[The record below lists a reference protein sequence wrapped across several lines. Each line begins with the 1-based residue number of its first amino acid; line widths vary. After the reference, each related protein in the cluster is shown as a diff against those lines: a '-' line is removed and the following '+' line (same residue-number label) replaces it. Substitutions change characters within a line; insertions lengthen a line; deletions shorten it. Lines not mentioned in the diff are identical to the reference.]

1 MTTSRGTRPGSTARP
16 GTLVTLLTLVMTID
30 YADRTVLSAMGPT
43 IKRVFSLSNTRYGL
57 LSAVLGIVG
66 ALATVPAGALVD
78 RVRRTRLLAGSV
90 GAWSLAMLST
100 GAATSFSMLLGS
112 RMVLGVVAAT
122 VGPAFPSLA
131 GDAVA
136 PRRRGAFLGRVESGQ
151 FLGSAAGVSVGAVA
165 VTLLG
170 WRWGFWLLML
180 PRLLLARR
188 LLREPDPERQ
198 PARGAAAELSMGGVF
213 GYLIGHRTPWLVL
226 LAVTAANAFL
236 AAVSAFAVIFAVG
249 QYHVGT
255 GVADLALLGLGG
267 GALAGVWIG
276 GAVNHGL
283 LRAGRPVLRLPL
295 IAAAC
300 AVTSLLWLPALL
312 TSSLP
317 LTLPFLVAGS
327 FALASALPALD
338 AVRVEVLPSP
348 VRGRAESARTLMR
361 TVVEGGVPAGG
372 RGRRRPPRWRRCG
385 RAANSLPA
393 ARRCPLLRRRRADG
407 TADRAGELTARSRG
421 QQHGRGAG

>member
-1 MTTSRGTRPGSTARP
+1 MTPAPGARPRSGARP

-66 ALATVPAGALVD
+66 ALATLPAGALVD

-90 GAWSLAMLST
+90 GAWSLAMLAT

-112 RMVLGVVAAT
+112 RMVLAVVAAT

-131 GDAVA
+131 GDAVS
-136 PRRRGAFLGRVESGQ
+136 PRRRGAFLARIESGQ
-151 FLGSAAGVSVGAVA
+151 FLGSGAGVLVGAAA

-170 WRWGFWLLML
+170 WRWGFWLLVL
-180 PRLLLARR
+180 PGLLLARR
-188 LLREPDPERQ
+188 LLREPDPERR
-198 PARGAAAELSMGGVF
+198 PARGAAAALSMGGVF
-213 GYLIGHRTPWLVL
+213 GYLLGHRTPRLVL

-249 QYHVGT
+249 QYHVGP

-267 GALAGVWIG
+267 GALAGVWFG
-276 GAVNHGL
+276 GAVNDSL
-283 LRAGRPVLRLPL
+283 LRAGRPVLRLQL

-317 LTLPFLVAGS
+317 LALPFLVAGS

-348 VRGRAESARTLMR
+348 VRGRAESARTVLR
-361 TVVEGGVPAGG
+361 TVAEGGVPLAVGVAADHLAGG
-372 RGRRRPPRWRRCG
+372 G
-385 RAANSLPA
+385 AAGLRVAFLATLPA
-393 ARRCPLLRRRRADG
+393 LLVAAALLLAAAPSYAADERTARR
-407 TADRAGELTARSRG
+407 TEQES
-421 QQHGRGAG
+421 

>member
-1 MTTSRGTRPGSTARP
+1 MTPDPGAVPRSGSRPGS
-16 GTLVTLLTLVMTID
+16 LVTLLTLVMTID

-57 LSAVLGIVG
+57 LAAVLGIVG
-66 ALATVPAGALVD
+66 ALATVPSGALVD

-112 RMVLGVVAAT
+112 RMVLAVVAAT

-151 FLGSAAGVSVGAVA
+151 FLGSGAGVLVGAGA

-170 WRWGFWLLML
+170 WRWGFWLLVL
-180 PRLLLARR
+180 PGLLLARR
-188 LLREPDPERQ
+188 LLREPDPERR
-198 PARGAAAELSMGGVF
+198 PARGAAAKLSTGGVF
-213 GYLIGHRTPWLVL
+213 KYLLGHRTPSLVL

-267 GALAGVWIG
+267 GALAGVWSG
-276 GAVNHGL
+276 GVANDGL

-295 IAAAC
+295 IAVACVTAAM
-300 AVTSLLWLPALL
+300 LWLPALL
-312 TSSLP
+312 TASLAVA
-317 LTLPFLVAGS
+317 LPFLVVGS
-327 FALASALPALD
+327 FVLAAALPALD

-348 VRGRAESARTLMR
+348 VRGRAESARTLLR
-361 TVVEGGVPAGG
+361 TAVEGGVPLAVGAAADHLAGG
-372 RGRRRPPRWRRCG
+372 G
-385 RAANSLPA
+385 AAGLRVAFLATLPA
-393 ARRCPLLRRRRADG
+393 LLVAAALMVAASTFYEADERTARR
-407 TADRAGELTARSRG
+407 TEQET
-421 QQHGRGAG
+421 